1 MSATHDIATEPSRPN
16 RLRFELI
23 FASAWIGF
31 GLLVLPALIYWVGT
45 LLLGPY
51 GDAADNA
58 GLGTFYLNY
67 FGDLAEPSGRAWA
80 LLLGP
85 LATISLLRLIFRGP
99 SRPIAEDAPQEPP
112 PRAAPRRVEPRLGPD

>member
-1 MSATHDIATEPSRPN
+1 MRRLMSATDDTTEPVRRS

-31 GLLVLPALIYWVGT
+31 GLLALPALIYWVGE

-51 GDAADNA
+51 GEDA
-58 GLGTFYLNY
+58 GLGTFYLDY
-67 FGDLAEPSGRAWA
+67 FAALAEPSGRAWA

-85 LATISLLRLIFRGP
+85 LATISLLRLIFRNRAKP
-99 SRPIAEDAPQEPP
+99 SAEAVREEPP
-112 PRAAPRRVEPRLGPD
+112 PRAAPRRVEPRLGSD